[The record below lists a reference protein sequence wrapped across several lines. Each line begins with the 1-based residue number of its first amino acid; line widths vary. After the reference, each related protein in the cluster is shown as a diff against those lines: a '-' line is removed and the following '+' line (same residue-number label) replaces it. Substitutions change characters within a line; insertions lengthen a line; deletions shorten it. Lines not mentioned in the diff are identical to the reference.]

1 MKRLTEVVL
10 GVLVRVALVY
20 ICFARPSS
28 QVLKRRV
35 NHGPTA

>member
-20 ICFARPSS
+20 VCFARPRS
-28 QVLKRRV
+28 QPLNRRV
-35 NHGPTA
+35 KHGPTT